1 MEKVA
6 EYIAQ
11 QEAHHRAVTLQE
23 EYRRLLESHGIGFD
37 ERYVWDRRRNSYVA
51 LTGLKV
57 RTGVRLTQAV
67 GLGWARSPLWG
78 WKSAKVRTGVRLTQA
93 VGLGWARSPLW
104 GCAIAKVRSG

>member
-67 GLGWARSPLWG
+67 GLGWGRSP
-78 WKSAKVRTGVRLTQA
+78 RL
-93 VGLGWARSPLW
+93 
-104 GCAIAKVRSG
+104 GCAIAKIRSG